1 VPEHEVLVSIREDL
15 TVAEYAHQPQRDSA
29 KLVSR
34 GVSSINTIIIYYCSS
49 HELII
54 QTIREAMKRIL
65 GRLSPYRTIEGTK
78 EKRNEACF
86 FPPSAALAHISSL
99 LFVHRPFSTTFF
111 SLAEHLL
118 HQALIKSYNKHNHSF
133 SSHCDSTTKLVLA
146 RLSLARKPK
155 NGASHRKSCRPR
167 IQTRRM

>member
-1 VPEHEVLVSIREDL
+1 VFMSIREDL

-34 GVSSINTIIIYYCSS
+34 GVSSIDTIIIYYCSS
-49 HELII
+49 RELII

-65 GRLSPYRTIEGTK
+65 GRLSPYRAMEGTK

-118 HQALIKSYNKHNHSF
+118 HKALIAQCTRKSYNKHNHSF

-155 NGASHRKSCRPR
+155 NGAYHRKSCRSR